1 MWCAQHSS
9 TDAARA
15 PGLPRALRGP
25 DHVSD
30 LRGWRGVGLGT
41 EGSGAGS
48 SKCSGQRVRKPDGW
62 ATQGQFI
69 PDNYRTGGKGERVPQ
84 VATVS
89 RALCPSTS
97 GAGIQAIRRAV
108 DGLASGNKRP
118 ACAPSGNGFRTLPI
132 LQMNYCGRAS
142 VYTVELFLRP
152 REAVTG
158 RGG

>member
-30 LRGWRGVGLGT
+30 LRGWRGVGLGA

-62 ATQGQFI
+62 ATRGQFI

-108 DGLASGNKRP
+108 DGAGFGEQKTRTRPLGNRFQNLAYFTNELLWASER
-118 ACAPSGNGFRTLPI
+118 L
-132 LQMNYCGRAS
+132 YCGIIS
-142 VYTVELFLRP
+142 
-152 REAVTG
+152 
-158 RGG
+158 